1 MRVGDFCLLLLP
13 PNTYRERVMAKPVNQ
28 DPQSLGLKRIDQ
40 PPDFFVYLKSL
51 WDFREFIL
59 RYGIAKIKGNAAGN
73 NLGLVWEILDPL
85 LLSLAYYLVFGLLL
99 GTQKDSTNFPL
110 FLIAG
115 VMTWK
120 LFQSTLVNTAKSLS
134 RHREQD
140 VIQSSSI
147 PQLALPIATAVQW
160 SIKSL
165 PVMALL
171 YPASIALGANVS
183 FKWLLLPL
191 VFALTSFSAFS
202 LGLIVVRLVA
212 RIPDLLNLIQ
222 VTMRMLFFMTGVF
235 FSIDLRFAS
244 APEWIQTIVLHNPSA
259 VALNL
264 CRSVFLDDISISVSQ
279 ISWVIGL
286 SLCLFAIGSLNF
298 WRDERKHG

>member
-1 MRVGDFCLLLLP
+1 
-13 PNTYRERVMAKPVNQ
+13 MAKSVNQ
-28 DPQSLGLKRIDQ
+28 DPKSLGLKRIDQ
-40 PPDFFVYLKSL
+40 PPAFLQYVKSL
-51 WDFREFIL
+51 WDFREFIF

-99 GTQKDSTNFPL
+99 GTQKDSSNFPL

-140 VIQSSSI
+140 VVQSSI
-147 PQLALPIATAVQW
+147 VPQLALPIATAVQW

-165 PVMALL
+165 PVMVLL
-171 YPASIALGANVS
+171 YPASVVLGAPIT
-183 FKWLLLPL
+183 FKWLLLPM
-191 VFALTSFSAFS
+191 VFAVTSISAFS

-222 VTMRMLFFMTGVF
+222 VSMRMLFFMTGVF
-235 FSIDLRFAS
+235 FSVEIRFAS
-244 APEWIQTIVLHNPSA
+244 APEWIQTVVLHNPSA
-259 VALNL
+259 VALNM
-264 CRSVFLDDISISVSQ
+264 CRSVFLDDVQVTAGQ
-279 ISWVIGL
+279 IIWIIGF
-286 SLCLFAIGSLNF
+286 SLILFAIGCFTF

>member
-1 MRVGDFCLLLLP
+1 
-13 PNTYRERVMAKPVNQ
+13 MAKFVNQ

-40 PPDFFVYLKSL
+40 PPAFFAYLKSL
-51 WDFREFIL
+51 WNFREFIL

-73 NLGLVWEILDPL
+73 NLGLVWEVLDPL
-85 LLSLAYYLVFGLLL
+85 LLSLAYYLVFGVLL
-99 GTQKDSTNFPL
+99 GTQKDSSNFPL

-140 VIQSSSI
+140 VVQSSTI
-147 PQLALPIATAVQW
+147 PQLALPAANAVQW

-165 PVMALL
+165 PVMLL
-171 YPASIALGANVS
+171 LLPASIVLGAPIS
-183 FKWLLLPL
+183 FKWLLLPF

-202 LGLIVVRLVA
+202 IALIVVRLVA

-222 VTMRMLFFMTGVF
+222 VSMRMLFFMTGVF
-235 FSIDLRFAS
+235 FSVNIRFES

-259 VALNL
+259 VVLNL
-264 CRSVFLDDISISVSQ
+264 CRSVFLDDIQIMASQ
-279 ISWVIGL
+279 VFWVIGISVL
-286 SLCLFAIGSLNF
+286 LFAIGSFNF
-298 WRDERKHG
+298 WRDECKHG